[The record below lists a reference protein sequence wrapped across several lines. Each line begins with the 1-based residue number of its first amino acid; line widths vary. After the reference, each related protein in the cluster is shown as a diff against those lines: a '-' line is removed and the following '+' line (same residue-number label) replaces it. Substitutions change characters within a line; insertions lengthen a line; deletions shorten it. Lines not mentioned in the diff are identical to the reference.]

1 MEITGLSAATEYKY
15 SVRCYD
21 STTEMESFS
30 SNEVSVVTLDPTF
43 EYKAPMATAATAVSD
58 SGFTAN
64 WEPLEEASGYILD
77 VYTKSYGTPATDLAD
92 FTGGVSALPQ
102 GWDTNSK
109 LTYASANYSGESA
122 PSLRLSTE
130 DSYIATPKY
139 PEAIRSIS
147 FWHRGNSV
155 SEGSKLSIRALLNG
169 EWTELTEVDV
179 DNGQGGVTTVITD
192 NLAVTPS
199 LPNGCNAVSITYEPA
214 DKGSVAIDDI
224 RVEYGG
230 VDALT
235 YLPGYEHKD
244 VGNQLNY
251 QVETT
256 QPGTYYYRVM
266 GDNGANKSLY
276 SNEIRVWNLSGV
288 ETVAV
293 GRFSVTTDANTLRIV
308 SDSEAAMQLF
318 TPAGLKVADMRLHL
332 GENDLTLTAG
342 VYILRIGTQVSKI
355 IIK

>member
-1 MEITGLSAATEYKY
+1 
-15 SVRCYD
+15 
-21 STTEMESFS
+21 
-30 SNEVSVVTLDPTF
+30 
-43 EYKAPMATAATAVSD
+43 
-58 SGFTAN
+58 
-64 WEPLEEASGYILD
+64 
-77 VYTKSYGTPATDLAD
+77 
-92 FTGGVSALPQ
+92 
-102 GWDTNSK
+102 
-109 LTYASANYSGESA
+109 
-122 PSLRLSTE
+122 
-130 DSYIATPKY
+130 
-139 PEAIRSIS
+139 
-147 FWHRGNSV
+147 
-155 SEGSKLSIRALLNG
+155 
-169 EWTELTEVDV
+169 
-179 DNGQGGVTTVITD
+179 
-192 NLAVTPS
+192 
-199 LPNGCNAVSITYEPA
+199 
-214 DKGSVAIDDI
+214 
-224 RVEYGG
+224 VEYGG